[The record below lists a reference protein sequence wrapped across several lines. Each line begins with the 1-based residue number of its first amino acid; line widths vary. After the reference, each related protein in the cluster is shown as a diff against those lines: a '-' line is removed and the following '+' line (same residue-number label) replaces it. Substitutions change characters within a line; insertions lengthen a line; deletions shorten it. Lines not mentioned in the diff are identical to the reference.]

1 MRPAPVAREAIFRGR
16 LSWTL
21 GLVLVNAAA
30 FVLQELAYRVLPR
43 FPTNEIFALS
53 VQGLKSG
60 FLWQL
65 LTFQFMHGGLWHLLL
80 NCWVIYMFG
89 RDMETTL
96 GGRNLLLLYFGSGVI
111 GGVFQMLAAGLFPT
125 QFGGA
130 VVGASA
136 GAFGLVAAF
145 AMLYPQRP
153 LTLLLF
159 FVLPITLRARYLLLI
174 SGLLALFGIL
184 FPRDAVAHAAHLG
197 GMFAGMAFIRRMSR
211 RAVAPNLAPPVPRRR
226 PLLVATRRRQGSEEP
241 TRPVT
246 TNDLPADEF
255 IRRKVD
261 PILDK
266 ISTHG
271 LHSLTEGER
280 QILEIARKKMGP
292 H

>member
-1 MRPAPVAREAIFRGR
+1 
-16 LSWTL
+16 
-21 GLVLVNAAA
+21 VNAAA

-53 VQGLKSG
+53 VPGLKSG
-60 FLWQL
+60 FLWQF

-111 GGVFQMLAAGLFPT
+111 GGVFQMLAAGLFPA

-145 AMLYPQRP
+145 AVLYPQRP